1 LVRDPHIRGTTGEY
15 AGAAANLRVVLATHI
30 VVEAYTRR
38 EQEVDSRKCA
48 AVVMDRRTAR
58 IAERHRVRYPVV
70 IRGVLEFRRIHAQS
84 AGDREIGTR
93 PPLILR
99 IRAG

>member
-1 LVRDPHIRGTTGEY
+1 M
-15 AGAAANLRVVLATHI
+15 N
-30 VVEAYTRR
+30 
-38 EQEVDSRKCA
+38 
-48 AVVMDRRTAR
+48 RRTAR

-99 IRAG
+99 IRAGIQNIERLDRLRLPRSEEHTSELQSRVDLVCRVLLEKKNNVFRLYTSTI